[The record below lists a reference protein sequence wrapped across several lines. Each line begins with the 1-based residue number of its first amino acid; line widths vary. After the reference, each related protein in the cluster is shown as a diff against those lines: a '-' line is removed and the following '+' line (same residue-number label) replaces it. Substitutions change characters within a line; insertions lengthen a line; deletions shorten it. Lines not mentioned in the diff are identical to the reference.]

1 MTDNLPAIQKDRS
14 LVEVNGENEVSTSSR
29 DLTISIILGAM
40 VGVFIALFFL
50 TKKNQE
56 DKTLPEPPL
65 RLAESTI
72 DTPDAVQTDVDIDTP
87 VKVATET
94 KEEALTTEDE
104 NIEDE
109 EVETNQSE
117 QVLPDVS
124 TSKNRVIDVS
134 KYN

>member
-104 NIEDE
+104 NFEDE

-124 TSKNRVIDVS
+124 TRNNRVVDVS
-134 KYN
+134 KHN

>member
-87 VKVATET
+87 AKVATET

-124 TSKNRVIDVS
+124 TRNNRVVDVS
-134 KYN
+134 KHN

>member
-124 TSKNRVIDVS
+124 TRNNRVVDVS
-134 KYN
+134 KHN

>member
-50 TKKNQE
+50 IKKNQE

>member
-94 KEEALTTEDE
+94 KEEAVTTEDE

-124 TSKNRVIDVS
+124 TRNNRVVDVS
-134 KYN
+134 KHN